1 MGYQNAPLVMEAH
14 VGIRRTLSIIGAASA
29 VLALGAASAPSARA
43 ATETRVTEEYMIHQ
57 SGRVSW
63 SVDIT
68 DSQQVLTQEQCE
80 ELGTNVQ
87 TVFSTNEEAS
97 ISFTR
102 SSGSRAANRCE
113 ARLRVDLTKTPL
125 MQKAGTKTTL
135 ALKTAIP
142 DSIMTTLGMTTRG
155 VDVTVFEAGIVESS
169 DGAEV
174 EHDSK
179 GKGWETAKWKNVS
192 GDLSITYDSALA
204 NRNSGAKA
212 SPTPSS
218 RSTPN
223 ASPSPTNNAAGQNT
237 SGDSSNGMALVIA
250 VIVVGVIL
258 IAAVAGA
265 VVIVTRSR
273 RAQAG
278 PGNQM
283 MGPYTGGP
291 GAPEFPAQGYGQ
303 SQGYGQ
309 TQGYGQAQ
317 GYGQPLG
324 AQAPVAGGKGAP
336 NAPGA
341 VPPPFSAGPPGAPMD
356 PSASPQDLPPV
367 PAPPKQRSPFAPD
380 EDS

>member
-1 MGYQNAPLVMEAH
+1 MGT
-14 VGIRRTLSIIGAASA
+14 RRTLGIIGAASA
-29 VLALGAASAPSARA
+29 VLALGAASAPCAHA
-43 ATETRVTEEYMIHQ
+43 AMETRVIEEYMVAE
-57 SGRVSW
+57 SVRDSW
-63 SVDIT
+63 SVSIT

-80 ELGTNVQ
+80 ELGANAQ
-87 TVFSTNEEAS
+87 TVFSTNEEVT

-102 SSGSRAANRCE
+102 FAGAGGSNRCE
-113 ARLRVDLTKTPL
+113 ASLRAELNKTPL
-125 MQKAGTKTTL
+125 MQKTGTKTTL

-142 DSIMTTLGMTTRG
+142 GSVMTTLGMTTREAKA
-155 VDVTVFEAGIVESS
+155 TVFDAGIVESS
-169 DGAEV
+169 DGAEI
-174 EHDSK
+174 ERDFD
-179 GKGWETAKWKNVS
+179 GWETAKWKNAS

-212 SPTPSS
+212 SPT
-218 RSTPN
+218 
-223 ASPSPTNNAAGQNT
+223 NNAAGQNT
-237 SGDSSNGMALVIA
+237 SGDPSNGMPLAIA
-250 VIVVGVIL
+250 AIIVGVIV

-278 PGNQM
+278 PGNQV

-291 GAPEFPAQGYGQ
+291 GARESSAQGYGQTQGYGQ

-309 TQGYGQAQ
+309 TQGYGQSQ

-324 AQAPVAGGKGAP
+324 AQAPVAGGKGTP

-341 VPPPFSAGPPGAPMD
+341 VPPPFSAGPPGAPTA
-356 PSASPQDLPPV
+356 PSASPQEQDLPPV
-367 PAPPKQRSPFAPD
+367 PAPPEQRSPFAPD